1 MSNKFED
8 EVARYRAWRDELIG
22 AIEAY
27 QAWLD
32 GAGHF
37 DAQQAL
43 HFYDLIQSLKKD
55 NLTIAFVAEF
65 SRGKTELINALFFSD
80 FKQRLLPSDAGRTT
94 MCPTELF
101 FDPNDEPYIRLLPIE
116 TRYREDSIA
125 NLKRMPVEWSRIK
138 LDPSNT
144 EAMIAAMQTLAEVKF
159 VSRVEART
167 LGLWD
172 DNDPNM
178 ANLRRGEDRVEIPAW
193 RHALINYPHPLLKKG
208 LVILDTPGLNALGA
222 EPELTLNIIP
232 AAHAAL
238 FLLATDTGVTKS
250 DLEIWQ
256 KYIKHSVAHCLAV
269 LNKIDVLWDELKTLE
284 QIEVS
289 IKRQLALTARQLALK
304 PDQVIAISAQ
314 KALLARVRSDAELL
328 ARSGITRLEHILA
341 NDIIPTKQTIVR
353 DSVRKA
359 IGALVDSSF
368 QSVQTQLDSAS
379 HELTEL
385 GSLTGKN
392 REVIK
397 RMMDKLQ
404 ADKLIYDETVK
415 NFNVTRGVIVQQGK
429 ILMSTLSLEKLDKM
443 LEQSRDSIEGS
454 WTTAGLSRGMQGIVR
469 QTLHQFDKIGK
480 YADQITKIIDNLYI
494 RFHEKHGFEKLTPTL
509 LNLDGH
515 RQNLFLLAKN
525 TEAFCKD
532 PINLM
537 TEKHFLIK
545 KFYLGVVTQ
554 ARQVYEQ
561 ARGESETWL
570 RGVLAPLILQI
581 REHKIQI
588 ERRLDNVKKIHDNTD
603 TLQARVAELEKMQQ
617 VLGEQRSA
625 LEAILLKLQTGPS
638 QPEAVPDAK
647 PLAYET
653 D

>member
-1 MSNKFED
+1 MNNQFETQ
-8 EVARYRAWRDELIG
+8 VAQYREWRDELIG

-27 QAWLD
+27 QTWLD
-32 GAGHF
+32 TAGHF

-55 NLTIAFVAEF
+55 NLTLAFVAEF

-101 FDPNDEPYIRLLPIE
+101 FDSNDEPYVRLLPIE
-116 TRYREDSIA
+116 TRYREESLA
-125 NLKRMPVEWSRIK
+125 NFKRMPVEWSRIK
-138 LDPSNT
+138 LNPENA
-144 EAMIAAMQTLAEVKF
+144 EEMIAAMQTLAEVKL

-172 DNDPNM
+172 DDDPSM

-193 RHALINYPHPLLKKG
+193 RHALINYPHPLLKQG
-208 LVILDTPGLNALGA
+208 LTILDTPGLNALGA

-269 LNKIDVLWDELKTLE
+269 LNKIDVLWDDLKTPE
-284 QIEVS
+284 QIEAS
-289 IKRQLALTARQLALK
+289 IQKQLGVTARQLALK

-314 KALLARVRSDAELL
+314 KALLAKVRGDAALL
-328 ARSGITRLEHILA
+328 KRSGIVRLEEMLA
-341 NDIIPTKQTIVR
+341 QDIIPTKQTIVR
-353 DSVRKA
+353 DSVRKS
-359 IGALVDSSF
+359 IGSLIDTSY
-368 QSVQTQLDSAS
+368 QTVQNQWDSAGR
-379 HELTEL
+379 ELTEL

-404 ADKLIYDETVK
+404 ADKILYDETVK
-415 NFNVTRGVIVQQGK
+415 NFNITRGVIVQQGK
-429 ILMSTLSLEKLDKM
+429 ILMGTLSLEKLDKM
-443 LEQSRDSIEGS
+443 LERSRENIEGS
-454 WTTAGLSRGMQGIVR
+454 WTTAGLSRGMQAIVR
-469 QTLHQFDKIGK
+469 QTLHQFDKIGR
-480 YADQITKIIDNLYI
+480 YASQITKIIDNLYV
-494 RFHEKHGFEKLTPTL
+494 RFHEKHGFEKLTPMK
-509 LNLDGH
+509 LDLDKH
-515 RQNLFLLAKN
+515 RQNLFLLAQR
-525 TEAFCKD
+525 TEAFCKE
-532 PINLM
+532 PLNLM

-554 ARQVYEQ
+554 ARQTYEQ
-561 ARGESETWL
+561 ARTESEGWL
-570 RGVLAPLILQI
+570 RGVLGPLILQI
-581 REHKIQI
+581 RDHKVQI
-588 ERRLDNVKKIHDNTD
+588 ERRLENVKKIHDNTD
-603 TLQARVAELEKMQQ
+603 NLEARIMELEKLQFS
-617 VLGEQRSA
+617 LAEQRRA
-625 LEAILLKLQTGPS
+625 LEQILTKLQV
-638 QPEAVPDAK
+638 EAQEEPATVKTP
-647 PLAYET
+647 AYET